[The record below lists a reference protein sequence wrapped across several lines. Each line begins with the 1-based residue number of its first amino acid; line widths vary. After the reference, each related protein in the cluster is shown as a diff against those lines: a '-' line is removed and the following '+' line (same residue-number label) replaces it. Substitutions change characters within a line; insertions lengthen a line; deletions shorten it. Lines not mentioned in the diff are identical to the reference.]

1 LKQPNVPGQ
10 RLSAETLHASTVAA
24 DGRAVLISG
33 PSGAGKSDL
42 ALRLLDRGFTLVS
55 DDRTLVRRDGDRLVA
70 SAPPNIAGKLEIR
83 GIGIVDMETVD
94 NIPVALI
101 VELTSDIQR
110 LPDENRE
117 RPVLGVRL
125 PLISIDAMSASA
137 PSKVALALDRMGL
150 KF

>member
-1 LKQPNVPGQ
+1 MTPVTAPGQ
-10 RLSAETLHASTVAA
+10 RISAETLHASAVATE
-24 DGRAVLISG
+24 GRAVLISG
-33 PSGAGKSDL
+33 PSGSGKSDL

-55 DDRTLVRRDGDRLVA
+55 DDRTLVRKDGERLIA

-83 GIGIVDMETVD
+83 GIGIVDMDTVSD
-94 NIPVALI
+94 VPVALF
-101 VELTSDIQR
+101 VELTSEIQR

-117 RPVLGVRL
+117 RPVLGVRV

-150 KF
+150 RF

>member
-1 LKQPNVPGQ
+1 MNPPNTPGQ
-10 RLSAETLHASTVAA
+10 RLSAETLHASTVAS
-24 DGRAVLISG
+24 DGRAVLIGG

-55 DDRTLVRRDGDRLVA
+55 DDRTLVRREGDRLVA

-94 NIPVALI
+94 NLPVALF
-101 VELTSDIQR
+101 VELTSEIQR

-117 RPVLGVRL
+117 RPVLGVRI